1 MDTNQFPIDRHLAE
15 ALAEEEVNRMSHEAL
30 KETLT
35 DKIYQEYAKLSFD
48 DLKRL
53 ILYNYGNKQ
62 LLKLYREAS
71 RLRQVAIKNGYY
83 PNHPEYV
90 DRLLKEETYQNFIR
104 RKTNDLS

>member
-1 MDTNQFPIDRHLAE
+1 MDTKQFPIDRHLAE

-35 DKIYQEYAKLSFD
+35 AKIYQEYAKLSFD

-53 ILYNYGNKQ
+53 ILYNYGNKW
-62 LLKLYREAS
+62 LLKLYKEAC
-71 RLRQVAIKNGYY
+71 RIRHVAIRNGFY

-90 DRLLKEETYQNFIR
+90 DRLLRERTYRNFKEESNG
-104 RKTNDLS
+104 

>member
-1 MDTNQFPIDRHLAE
+1 MMDTKQFPIDRHLAE

-53 ILYNYGNKQ
+53 ILYNYGNKW
-62 LLKLYREAS
+62 LLKLYREAC
-71 RLRQVAIKNGYY
+71 RLRQVAISNGCY

-90 DRLLKEETYQNFIR
+90 DRLLKEKTYRNF
-104 RKTNDLS
+104 TEEN

>member
-1 MDTNQFPIDRHLAE
+1 MDTKNPPIDKHLAE

-35 DKIYQEYAKLSFD
+35 SKIYQEYAKLSFD
-48 DLKRL
+48 ELKRL

-62 LLKLYREAS
+62 LVKLYREAC
-71 RLRQVAIKNGYY
+71 RIRQVAIRNGYY

-90 DRLLKEETYQNFIR
+90 DRLLKEGPYRDFME
-104 RKTNDLS
+104 KDS